1 MTFVQ
6 HMRWDVGIRYW
17 NTLSKALHAVKWSLV
32 QRMNCD
38 GFLRWVR
45 HLCVKSAVVEKVSLC
60 FCMVRGALE
69 MEARIICLR
78 AAPTKCIRLLHGFIS
93 CLFLWVLHI
102 VLALEW
108 KKTYWENQHTN
119 GWPFHGFASCLFLWT
134 LHIVLTFE
142 WKRTYCENQ
151 HTNRW
156 PFQGFDIV
164 CGSRSG
170 ICPWVGA
177 KTGRLCCEEF
187 GGDRHVRLQSNGG
200 EVRHLLHL
208 HQFQR
213 AVIVAIVVTVII
225 WIDLWCPSSLRT
237 CMHNKY
243 FGCYHRCF
251 LHQCVR
257 V

>member
-1 MTFVQ
+1 MDFCDELGTCAWNLRLLRKYHYVFV
-6 HMRWDVGIRYW
+6 WSEV
-17 NTLSKALHAVKWSLV
+17 LSKWKPGSSAWGLHQLNAS
-32 QRMNCD
+32 
-38 GFLRWVR
+38 G
-45 HLCVKSAVVEKVSLC
+45 
-60 FCMVRGALE
+60 
-69 MEARIICLR
+69 
-78 AAPTKCIRLLHGFIS
+78 LLHGFII
-93 CLFLWVLHI
+93 CLFLWILNI
-102 VLALEW
+102 VLALKW

-170 ICPWVGA
+170 SCPWVGA

-225 WIDLWCPSSLRT
+225 WIDLWCPSSLRI
-237 CMHNKY
+237 CMHNRY

-257 V
+257 M